1 MGCSVQ
7 FIEQC
12 KSMRAHLDAG
22 RGAVLDI
29 ALVSTGMLWVMSV
42 SVWLATWATGEHG
55 LVAFGG
61 LLVPLPTTTATSSR
75 LAFAAHHT
83 VPSAVADALSAHS
96 ANPAQ

>member
-42 SVWLATWATGEHG
+42 SV
-55 LVAFGG
+55 
-61 LLVPLPTTTATSSR
+61 
-75 LAFAAHHT
+75 
-83 VPSAVADALSAHS
+83 
-96 ANPAQ
+96 